1 MARVDA
7 FLERTGVG
15 PTTLC
20 RQAVG
25 DPNLVRQLRHGRSP
39 TLATVDQIMAFMEG
53 FDEAGVDPVSSR
65 SDRLRDSSPKERR
78 GRAMTRTMVQEMEV
92 PIRIVRLPA
101 VQARTGLGRST
112 IYVRLAEGSFPRPVP
127 RGARVVGTAR
137 AVQDRDQSR
146 LAVAFHRLL
155 LPDGSWI
162 DLEFTGLNQAG
173 EGALQDQVDRHYF
186 STFAAAGAVGVV
198 SGLAL
203 AGGSPF
209 GLRAGVGQGLG
220 QSATSVLDRF
230 LNRLPTIT
238 IRAGHRLRIWFTSD
252 VLVPRAGTRQ

>member
-1 MARVDA
+1 MWTGRRATSSCVRGRHSDTHRPA
-7 FLERTGVG
+7 DCQDNRTKACSAECAAYG
-15 PTTLC
+15 
-20 RQAVG
+20 A
-25 DPNLVRQLRHGRSP
+25 
-39 TLATVDQIMAFMEG
+39 
-53 FDEAGVDPVSSR
+53 
-65 SDRLRDSSPKERR
+65 RDS
-78 GRAMTRTMVQEMEV
+78 A
-92 PIRIVRLPA
+92 
-101 VQARTGLGRST
+101 
-112 IYVRLAEGSFPRPVP
+112 PRPIVVP
-127 RGARVVGTAR
+127 SASKTPRRQ

-146 LAVAFHRLL
+146 LAVAFHRLI

-173 EGALQDQVDRHYF
+173 EGALRDQVDRHYF

>member
-1 MARVDA
+1 MEMLKGLFMARVDA
-7 FLERTGVG
+7 FLERTGVA
-15 PTTLC
+15 PATLG

-25 DPNLVRQLRHGRSP
+25 DPNLVRELRHGRSP
-39 TLATVDQIMAFMEG
+39 TLATVDQLLAFMEG

-65 SDRLRDSSPKERR
+65 IDRLRDSSPRERR
-78 GRAMTRTMVQEMEV
+78 GRAMTRTMVQE
-92 PIRIVRLPA
+92 
-101 VQARTGLGRST
+101 
-112 IYVRLAEGSFPRPVP
+112 
-127 RGARVVGTAR
+127 R
-137 AVQDRDQSR
+137 AVQDPDQSR

-173 EGALQDQVDRHYF
+173 EGALRDEVDRHYF
-186 STFAAAGAVGVV
+186 GTFAAAGTVGVV